1 LGELGN
7 DVTLSAPVR
16 LSIAVATGIAGVVA
30 MGLGL
35 LARFDGDRVPAADEA
50 ESKQALAGGAR
61 AELVRHLDRSPGDAR
76 SWVLLA
82 RADFEADR
90 FADAANDYE
99 RALAT
104 GPKVALDPGIWCEY
118 ADALGMTQGGS
129 LAGKP
134 RELVMR
140 ALAQNPTHPK
150 ALEMAGSA
158 AYEIG
163 EYASAARYWRE
174 LLAQL
179 PQASREHAE
188 LAAAIA
194 RADERAQGR

>member
-1 LGELGN
+1 M
-7 DVTLSAPVR
+7 TLSAPLR
-16 LSIAVATGIAGVVA
+16 HSIVIAAAIVGIVL
-30 MGLGL
+30 MGIGL
-35 LARFDGDRVPAADEA
+35 VARFNGDLTAAPDDPAPT
-50 ESKQALAGGAR
+50 LTGGAR
-61 AELVRHLDRSPGDAR
+61 AELVRHLERSPRDGR

-82 RADFEADR
+82 RMDFEADR
-90 FADAANDYE
+90 FADAATAYE
-99 RALAT
+99 RALAA
-104 GPKVALDPGIWCEY
+104 GSKVALDPAIWCEY

-140 ALAQNPTHPK
+140 ALAENPKHPK

-158 AYEIG
+158 AYEAG
-163 EYASAARYWRE
+163 EYASAVRYWRE
-174 LLAQL
+174 LLLQL

-194 RADERAQGR
+194 RADERARGP